1 MTPKWRTLTWR
12 QLVQLTGDYHLPWS
26 GREALQTK
34 LIWSTALD
42 PGATSNKRVAL
53 SIFAPCFKAFYF
65 WHL

>member
-1 MTPKWRTLTWR
+1 MTPRWRTLTWR
-12 QLVQLTGDYHLPWS
+12 QLVQLTGDYHLPWN

-42 PGATSNKRVAL
+42 MAGTSNKRVAL
-53 SIFAPCFKAFYF
+53 SKFVLCIKAFSF